1 MSSVD
6 IYVDVDIMNNEFCY
20 NMEDYDEYSENTEEI
35 NIYA

>member
-1 MSSVD
+1 MSSID
-6 IYVDVDIMNNEFCY
+6 IYDEVVIMNNEIYY

>member
-1 MSSVD
+1 MSSID
-6 IYVDVDIMNNEFCY
+6 IYDEVVIMNNGFYY

>member
-1 MSSVD
+1 MSSID
-6 IYVDVDIMNNEFCY
+6 IYVDVDIMNNEFYY